1 MFQKLVARTNSSQEN
16 QNKVDVLRLRSSFS
30 PIQIH
35 RLGLRET
42 SVIKI
47 LFAKHMKLAWVLFFL
62 MFVLAAI
69 GAFLVS
75 LSIQNFVQK
84 IL

>member
-1 MFQKLVARTNSSQEN
+1 
-16 QNKVDVLRLRSSFS
+16 
-30 PIQIH
+30 
-35 RLGLRET
+35 
-42 SVIKI
+42 
-47 LFAKHMKLAWVLFFL
+47 MKLAWVLFFL